1 MQPIVVNSL
10 VGFVF
15 AAGGVLLVAFGLR
28 FASATEDASRLR
40 EYVLE
45 ETVGPAA
52 YAPRLAFRQAELA
65 GSVRTRLFAPLFRR
79 LGRIFGSLT
88 PRRLVDDLQRQL
100 AMAGSPLGLGPREF
114 YGLRM
119 ISILVGLGV
128 AWALGLITD
137 AGNGVLLGQHAL
149 SYSVLAFLGIWLSRR
164 ILWFGPGL
172 QALHIG
178 AMLLAA
184 QAVAVLVRIV
194 AGDTFPGWALLVGP
208 LAGAVLWP
216 LVTWLLLRPQRRAE
230 REQTI

>member
-1 MQPIVVNSL
+1 MLGSSQILQPVRASTIIMSFALALFLNFLPWRDLRVVPDFVAL
-10 VGFVF
+10 VLVF
-15 AAGGVLLVAFGLR
+15 WCIR
-28 FASATEDASRLR
+28 Q
-40 EYVLE
+40 
-45 ETVGPAA
+45 
-52 YAPRLAFRQAELA
+52 PR
-65 GSVRTRLFAPLFRR
+65 
-79 LGRIFGSLT
+79 
-88 PRRLVDDLQRQL
+88 
-100 AMAGSPLGLGPREF
+100 
-114 YGLRM
+114 
-119 ISILVGLGV
+119 LVGLGV

-184 QAVAVLVRIV
+184 QAVALLVRIV
-194 AGDTFPGWALLVGP
+194 AGDTFPGWALVVGP

>member
-1 MQPIVVNSL
+1 MLASSQILQPVRASTIIMSFALALFLNFLPWRDLRVVPDFVAL
-10 VGFVF
+10 VLVF
-15 AAGGVLLVAFGLR
+15 WCIR
-28 FASATEDASRLR
+28 Q
-40 EYVLE
+40 
-45 ETVGPAA
+45 
-52 YAPRLAFRQAELA
+52 PR
-65 GSVRTRLFAPLFRR
+65 
-79 LGRIFGSLT
+79 
-88 PRRLVDDLQRQL
+88 
-100 AMAGSPLGLGPREF
+100 
-114 YGLRM
+114 
-119 ISILVGLGV
+119 LVGLGV

>member
-1 MQPIVVNSL
+1 MQPIVVTSL

-52 YAPRLAFRQAELA
+52 YAPRLAFRQVELA
-65 GSVRTRLFAPLFRR
+65 GSIRTRLFVPIFRR
-79 LGRIFGSLT
+79 LGRIFGGLT

-128 AWALGLITD
+128 A
-137 AGNGVLLGQHAL
+137 
-149 SYSVLAFLGIWLSRR
+149 F
-164 ILWFGPGL
+164 
-172 QALHIG
+172 
-178 AMLLAA
+178 MLLRGLAPQSRPAA
-184 QAVAVLVRIV
+184 PLQPGAVTRQAIEMGRRPVALVDVESV
-194 AGDTFPGWALLVGP
+194 AGIADVVVVHKPVPNDLGDDRRGRDEVTEPVASDDRP
-208 LAGAVLWP
+208 LKQGEA
-216 LVTWLLLRPQRRAE
+216 RQRNRVD
-230 REQTI
+230 